1 MFTSLVLVVLRFC
14 SSWLVESMS
23 MSPMV
28 WMLISA
34 LISVSFA
41 KKVSS
46 MSKLSSIVGS
56 LTRAAIRVS
65 SSRLGLWIGL
75 RSGF

>member
-23 MSPMV
+23 MSRMV

-34 LISVSFA
+34 LTSVSFA

-46 MSKLSSIVGS
+46 MSKSSSSVGS

-65 SSRLGLWIGL
+65 SHLG
-75 RSGF
+75 